1 MKFESYFYYV
11 KNDSK
16 KEPIDKV
23 VASCKEHAVTYFA
36 GRKKMEEEILNLLNQ
51 NHFNLYVYVR
61 SKLLL

>member
-1 MKFESYFYYV
+1 MKFEPYFYYV

-36 GRKKMEEEILNLLNQ
+36 GRKKMEEEM
-51 NHFNLYVYVR
+51 FTNLYNVEIYEETK
-61 SKLLL
+61 SK